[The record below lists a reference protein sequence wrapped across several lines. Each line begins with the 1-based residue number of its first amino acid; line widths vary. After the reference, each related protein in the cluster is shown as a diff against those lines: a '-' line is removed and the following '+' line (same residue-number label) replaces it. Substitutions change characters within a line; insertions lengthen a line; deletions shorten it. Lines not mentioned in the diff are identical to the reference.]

1 MKNVFIAI
9 AASCLLA
16 TTAHAQ
22 LNPFKKKKENAAV
35 QDTATAAKT
44 EEPEKEEK
52 KKGGG
57 LFQKVVAKVAKV
69 AANAS
74 GAMLGT
80 TKTTDNFDVIEP
92 AIFVSSNIYP
102 KSVGT
107 MQTDFYNGWKEGG
120 DLVGVMLLPKDKGF
134 FYKLDGT
141 VKINGEK
148 ADYAAAGAYTKI
160 LDGSNA
166 DKVLELQTKSGKTA
180 KFTLI
185 PKQNKIKLVSVN
197 GQTKNAVIDMAKDFT
212 IELDGFT
219 PNAFIKIEVVMQ
231 KMGFRGQFEVGSYRA
246 AKTITIPGYIFKH
259 MNVGPDQAD
268 FKYSNPYIFVSET
281 EVRETK
287 DENGHYKEPVKYFAG
302 TSSYMAVNVVNP
314 VGNGGGLTVRDGA
327 CRLEKGNAY
336 FSPPVEMATKIAATT
351 IVVKGTTYY
360 YDVSESKVVDRTM
373 TTTKELK
380 FPQIPDAKLEALAA
394 DLYQQMTTILKE
406 ELNATVI
413 APEQVTGNAAYQKL
427 GIYMNEG
434 ENTDEHFRKS
444 YKGLNEPPAMAPLAF
459 SINGQAYLFEALNA
473 NALLKT
479 VLDLKISWEGK
490 KPKITPYLNVELKG
504 MPNGGINGAS
514 QLSYYF
520 KGAVS
525 GESIELTKG
534 VVTEEMINRIL
545 QVNSL
550 TDAFRKG
557 LQKLKTKE
565 KEYSEY
571 KTIWNLQK

>member
-1 MKNVFIAI
+1 MKNIFLAI
-9 AASCLLA
+9 AAGCLLA
-16 TTAHAQ
+16 PATQAQ

-35 QDTATAAKT
+35 QDTAAAATAEA
-44 EEPEKEEK
+44 PEKEEK

-120 DLVGVMLLPKDKGF
+120 DLVGIMMLPKDKGF

-160 LDGSNA
+160 LDGSNSN
-166 DKVLELQTKSGKTA
+166 KVLEMETKGGKTA
-180 KFTLI
+180 KFTLV
-185 PKQNKIKLVSVN
+185 PKQNKIKLLSVN

-212 IELDGFT
+212 IELEGFT

-314 VGNGGGLTVRDGA
+314 VTNGGGLTVRDGS

-351 IVVKGTTYY
+351 MVVKGTTYY
-360 YDVSESKVVDRTM
+360 YDVNESKVVDRTI

-380 FPQIPDAKLEALAA
+380 FPQIPDAKLESVAA
-394 DLYQQMTTILKE
+394 DLYQQITAILKE
-406 ELNATVI
+406 ELNATII
-413 APEQVTGNAAYQKL
+413 APEQVTSNAAYQKL
-427 GIYMNEG
+427 GIYMNED

-459 SINGQAYLFEALNA
+459 SINGQAFLFEPLSA

-490 KPKITPYLNVELKG
+490 KPKITPYLNIELKG

-514 QLSYYF
+514 QLSYF
-520 KGAVS
+520 
-525 GESIELTKG
+525 
-534 VVTEEMINRIL
+534 
-545 QVNSL
+545 
-550 TDAFRKG
+550 F
-557 LQKLKTKE
+557 
-565 KEYSEY
+565 
-571 KTIWNLQK
+571 

>member
-1 MKNVFIAI
+1 MKKYLLLPLVIIFFST
-9 AASCLLA
+9 AAQ
-16 TTAHAQ
+16 AQ

-35 QDTATAAKT
+35 QDTAAAKT

-69 AANAS
+69 AGNAS

-107 MQTDFYNGWKEGG
+107 MQTDFYNGWREGG
-120 DLVGVMLLPKDKGF
+120 DLVGVMLLPKDKAF

-141 VKINGEK
+141 VKVNGDK
-148 ADYAAAGAYTKI
+148 ADYQTAGVYTKI
-160 LDGSNA
+160 LDGSNSN
-166 DKVLELQTKSGKTA
+166 KVLEMETKSGKTA

-185 PKQNKIKLVSVN
+185 PKQNKIKLLSVN

-246 AKTITIPGYIFKH
+246 AKSITIPGYIFQH

-268 FKYSNPYIFVSET
+268 FKYTNPYIFVSET

-287 DENGHYKEPVKYFAG
+287 DENGNYKEPVKYFAG

-314 VGNGGGLTVRDGA
+314 VSNGGGLTVRDGD

-336 FSPPVEMATKIAATT
+336 FSPPVEMATKIATT
-351 IVVKGTTYY
+351 TLVVKGTTYY
-360 YDVSESKVVDRTM
+360 YDVSESKAVDRTV

-380 FPQIPDAKLEALAA
+380 FPQIPDSKLEAVAA
-394 DLYQQMTTILKE
+394 DLYQQMTAILKE

-413 APEQVTGNAAYQKL
+413 APEQVTGNTAYKKL
-427 GIYMNEG
+427 GIYMNED
-434 ENTDEHFRKS
+434 ENTEEHFRKS
-444 YKGLNEPPAMAPLAF
+444 HKGLNEPPAMAPLAF
-459 SINGQAYLFEALNA
+459 SINGQAYLFEPLQA

-479 VLDLKISWEGK
+479 VLDLKISWQGK
-490 KPKITPYLNVELKG
+490 KPTITPYLNIELKG
-504 MPNGGINGAS
+504 MPNGGINGAA

-520 KGAVS
+520 KGTVT

-545 QVNSL
+545 QVSNL
-550 TDAFRKG
+550 TGAFRKG
-557 LQKLKTKE
+557 LQKLKAKE
-565 KEYSEY
+565 KETAEY
-571 KTIWNLQK
+571 TTIWSLQQ